1 MITTMFRS
9 MFRSVTFAASA
20 ALLSLPF
27 ASTAHAQAQLIPHF
41 GISGGASIPQ
51 SSFGDGVNTGYNVN
65 AMINVG
71 VPLSPLAFRGEVGWN
86 RFDLSGSNTSGN
98 VRMVN
103 GSVDVLLIPSSVM
116 TAKPYLIAGLG
127 AYNVKTQID
136 ATGILVPST
145 GFSGGAGSENS
156 STRLGFNGGIGFAFG
171 LGSVGT
177 FLEARYV
184 TVNGKDGSS
193 SLSFVPLTFGIT
205 F

>member
-1 MITTMFRS
+1 MITTMWRS
-9 MFRSVTFAASA
+9 IALAASA

-65 AMINVG
+65 AMVNVG

-86 RFDLSGSNTSGN
+86 HFDISGNSTSGN
-98 VRMVN
+98 VRTVN

-127 AYNVKTQID
+127 AYNVRTTID
-136 ATGILVPST
+136 DSGIITP
-145 GFSGGAGSENS
+145 GFGTIVGSEES
-156 STRLGFNGGIGFAFG
+156 STRLGFNGGVGLAFG
-171 LGSVGT
+171 LGTVGT

-184 TVNGKDGSS
+184 TVNGKNGSN
-193 SLSFVPLTFGIT
+193 SLSFIPITFGLTF
-205 F
+205 

>member
-9 MFRSVTFAASA
+9 MSRAVTLAASA

-27 ASTAHAQAQLIPHF
+27 ASTAHAQAQLVPHF

-86 RFDLSGSNTSGN
+86 RFDLSGNNTSGN
-98 VRMVN
+98 IRMFN

-127 AYNVKTQID
+127 AYNVRGSVDTGGLPGAD
-136 ATGILVPST
+136 AFVGVD
-145 GFSGGAGSENS
+145 NS

>member
-1 MITTMFRS
+1 MTRHIVLAV
-9 MFRSVTFAASA
+9 SVA
-20 ALLSLPF
+20 ALSLTL
-27 ASTAHAQAQLIPHF
+27 ASTAHAQAQAMPHF
-41 GISGGASIPQ
+41 GISAGASIPE
-51 SSFGDGVNTGYNVN
+51 SAFGESVNTGYNVN
-65 AMINVG
+65 AMLNVT
-71 VPLSPLAFRGEVGWN
+71 VPLSPLGFRIEGGWN
-86 RFDLSGSNTSGN
+86 RFDLSNANGNGN
-98 VRMVN
+98 VRIAN
-103 GSVDVLLIPSSVM
+103 GSANVVLIPAAVM

-127 AYNVKTQID
+127 AYNVRGSVDTGGLPGAD
-136 ATGILVPST
+136 AFVGVD
-145 GFSGGAGSENS
+145 NS

>member
-1 MITTMFRS
+1 MNTRMFKPI
-9 MFRSVTFAASA
+9 VLAASA

-27 ASTAHAQAQLIPHF
+27 ASTARAQAQLIPHF

-65 AMINVG
+65 AMMNIG
-71 VPLSPLAFRGEVGWN
+71 VPLSPLAFRGEIGWN
-86 RFDLSGSNTSGN
+86 HFDLSDNNASGN

-116 TAKPYLIAGLG
+116 TAKPYLIAGIG
-127 AYNVKTQID
+127 GYNVKTKVD
-136 ATGILVPST
+136 DTGVLVPST
-145 GFSGGAGSENS
+145 GFSSGLGSENS
-156 STRLGFNGGIGFAFG
+156 STRLGFNGGVGFAFG

-184 TVNGKDGSS
+184 VVNGDNGGS